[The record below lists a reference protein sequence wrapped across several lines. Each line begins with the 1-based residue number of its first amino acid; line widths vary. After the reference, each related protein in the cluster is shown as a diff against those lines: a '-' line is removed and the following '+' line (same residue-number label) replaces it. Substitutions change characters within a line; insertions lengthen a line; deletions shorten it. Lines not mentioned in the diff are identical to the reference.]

1 MIRVATYNIRKCV
14 GLDWRRDPFRIARV
28 VAQIDADIVA
38 LQESDKRLGAR
49 PAALPPEAVAE
60 TGLEPVGV
68 DNGPSLGWHG
78 NAILARRGWST
89 GPVHRLD
96 LPGLEPRGA
105 LVAEVTTRE
114 GPALVAATHLGL
126 DRRSRQRQLAAILAA
141 AGPHWLPRT
150 ILLGDMNEWS
160 EVRGFAPL
168 ARDLRILAPGPSFHA
183 ARPLAC
189 LDRIAV
195 GRDWKVARTGV
206 WRSPLSRHASDHL
219 PVWAEIVPA

>member
-1 MIRVATYNIRKCV
+1 MIRVASYNIRKCV

-38 LQESDKRLGAR
+38 LQESDKRLGSR
-49 PAALPPEAVAE
+49 PAALPPEALAE
-60 TGLEPVGV
+60 TGLEPLGV

-78 NAILARRGWST
+78 NAILARPGWSAGT
-89 GPVHRLD
+89 IHRLD

-105 LVAEVTTRE
+105 LLAEVATRA
-114 GPALVAATHLGL
+114 GPVLVAATHLGL
-126 DRRSRQRQLAAILAA
+126 DRRSRQRQLATIRAA
-141 AGPHWLPRT
+141 AGADRLPRT

-168 ARDLRILAPGPSFHA
+168 DRDLNFVAPGPSFHA
-183 ARPLAC
+183 GRPLAC

-195 GRDWKVARTGV
+195 GRDWTVRRTGV
-206 WRSPLSRHASDHL
+206 WRTPLSRHASDHL
-219 PVWAEIVPA
+219 PVWAEIEPA